1 VPAADVMVRLLDD
14 ADAAAAWG
22 RSAGL
27 SDPAG
32 ARRTF
37 AALAALGVP
46 FDLLGAIAD
55 QLAALLPEVADA
67 DRVVVAVERFFAA
80 VRSPLSAAALC
91 DRDPQALATLV
102 KLFAASPY
110 LAEIVIADPES
121 WEQVRLGQGR
131 PEKRE
136 ALAAALR
143 ADVEAVTD
151 PDDVMRALRRF
162 KRRQTLR
169 IAYGD
174 IIGGQ
179 RLETVVAQISHVAD
193 AIVDAAVWSAVA
205 RLEAHRGVPRG
216 PGGERA
222 TLAAIALGKLG
233 GAELNYS
240 SDIDLVFVYSLDGRA
255 EGPKPCTNQEF
266 FERAVQEAVRLIGE
280 ATDLGSAYR
289 VDLRLRPHGGVGPA
303 VTRFAAT
310 LDHYDQFGRTWERQ
324 AWVKARVVG
333 GDEALGAR
341 LLAELEP
348 WIYRRWL
355 TRADIS
361 GIKALKRRIEYR
373 AER

>member
-1 VPAADVMVRLLDD
+1 
-14 ADAAAAWG
+14 
-22 RSAGL
+22 
-27 SDPAG
+27 
-32 ARRTF
+32 
-37 AALAALGVP
+37 
-46 FDLLGAIAD
+46 
-55 QLAALLPEVADA
+55 
-67 DRVVVAVERFFAA
+67 
-80 VRSPLSAAALC
+80 
-91 DRDPQALATLV
+91 
-102 KLFAASPY
+102 
-110 LAEIVIADPES
+110 
-121 WEQVRLGQGR
+121 
-131 PEKRE
+131 
-136 ALAAALR
+136 
-143 ADVEAVTD
+143 
-151 PDDVMRALRRF
+151 
-162 KRRQTLR
+162 
-169 IAYGD
+169 
-174 IIGGQ
+174 
-179 RLETVVAQISHVAD
+179 
-193 AIVDAAVWSAVA
+193 
-205 RLEAHRGVPRG
+205 VPRG

-303 VTRFAAT
+303 VTRLAAT

-348 WIYRRWL
+348 WVYRRWL

-361 GIKALKRRIEYR
+361 GIKALKRRIEHR
-373 AER
+373 AVRDGTDDADIKNGRGGIRDIEFTIQFLQLLSGGDAPQVRTGTTLEAMRRLVEAGGLTDQERGILERTYTLLRTVEHRLQMLYDRQTHAVPRDPIEFTRLAVRMGYGTGEAAADRLRQELAEATDVNRRILDHLLHDAFPEDAEPEPEVDLVLDPSVRFDVQYLRLPPGRPVGFYLSRAIARARGELILRKVEVRTSNA